1 MTRPSRLPSIYIIA
15 GEESGDALGA
25 ALARALTEHVGG
37 ALKLAGIGGRAMA
50 AAGIASP
57 FSIDDLSIVGLTAIP
72 QKLPKIFRH
81 IREATEAVI
90 AARPDMLVIV
100 DSPDFTHRV
109 ARRVRRRAPDIPILD
124 YVSPSVWAWRPGRAR
139 AMRAYVDRVLAILPF
154 EPATYV
160 RLQGPP
166 CSYVGHPLIERLSEL
181 RPNAQETARRQSGP
195 PIVLAL
201 PGSRS
206 TEIGRHI
213 GIFGA
218 ALERVAARAGS
229 LEVILPTVPHQAS
242 RVREATAGWAVK
254 PRIVVEPAEKWA
266 AFRSARAA
274 LAASGTVTLELA
286 LAGVPT
292 VAAYRL
298 HMVEAAIA
306 RLIRIQSRLPSVIL
320 ANLVL
325 GENAVPEFL
334 QEECTPDRL
343 AEAMLPLLSET
354 PERARQIETF
364 RRLDQIM
371 GIGSAAPSAK
381 AAAIVLEVA
390 RGSAGGL
397 PQGSASQSRQDI
409 TGTGQPK
416 GDESDKSNQGDT
428 PGDMARQC

>member
-1 MTRPSRLPSIYIIA
+1 MTQASRPLSIYIIA

-25 ALARALTEHVGG
+25 ALARALTQQTG
-37 ALKLAGIGGRAMA
+37 AATKLAGIGGRAMA

-57 FSIDDLSIVGLTAIP
+57 FPIDDLAIVGLTAIP

-90 AARPDMLVIV
+90 AAHPDTLVIV

-109 ARRVRRRAPDIPILD
+109 ARRVRRRAPSIPILD

-139 AMRAYVDRVLAILPF
+139 AMLAYIDHVLAILPF
-154 EPATYV
+154 EPAAYM
-160 RLQGPP
+160 RLKGPP

-181 RPNAQETARRQSGP
+181 RPNAQEAARRQNGP

-206 TEIGRHI
+206 TEIRRHI
-213 GIFGA
+213 DIFGT
-218 ALERVAARAGS
+218 ALAQVAMHALMRAGTM
-229 LEVILPTVPHQAS
+229 EVVLPTVPHLVS
-242 RVREATAGWAVK
+242 RVREAVAGWTVK
-254 PRIVVEPAEKWA
+254 PRIVVDPAEKWA

-286 LAGVPT
+286 LSGVPT

-298 HMVEAAIA
+298 HLLEAIVA
-306 RLIRIQSRLPSVIL
+306 RIIRIQSRLPSVIL

-325 GENAVPEFL
+325 GENAVPEFI

-343 AEAMLPLLSET
+343 TEALLPLLTDT
-354 PERARQIETF
+354 PERARQVEAF
-364 RRLDQIM
+364 GRLDQIM
-371 GIGSAAPSAK
+371 GIGSAAPSAR

-390 RGSAGGL
+390 RGTAGGSGMARDL
-397 PQGSASQSRQDI
+397 PQHTAHR
-409 TGTGQPK
+409 
-416 GDESDKSNQGDT
+416 
-428 PGDMARQC
+428 C